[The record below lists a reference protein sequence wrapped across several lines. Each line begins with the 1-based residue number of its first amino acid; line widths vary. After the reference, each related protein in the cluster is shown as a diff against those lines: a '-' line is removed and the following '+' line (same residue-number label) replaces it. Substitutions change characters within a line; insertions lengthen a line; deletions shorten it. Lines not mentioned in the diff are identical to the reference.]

1 MSVQLDVLDR
11 YIEATADALDLRIEE
26 AWKPAVRSNLEV
38 TLKFARLVEEFTLPD
53 ELEPAEI
60 YES

>member
-11 YIEATADALDLRIEE
+11 YIAAAADALDLRIEE

>member
-1 MSVQLDVLDR
+1 MSVQPDELDR
-11 YIEATADALDLRIEE
+11 YIAAAADALDLRIEE

-53 ELEPAEI
+53 EIEPAEI

>member
-26 AWKPAVRSNLEV
+26 AWKPSVRSNLEV

>member
-1 MSVQLDVLDR
+1 MSVQPDELDR
-11 YIEATADALDLRIEE
+11 YIAAAADALDLRIEE

-38 TLKFARLVEEFTLPD
+38 TLKFARLVEEFALPD
-53 ELEPAEI
+53 EIEPAEI

>member
-11 YIEATADALDLRIEE
+11 YIAAAADAWDLRIEE

-53 ELEPAEI
+53 EIEPAEI

>member
-1 MSVQLDVLDR
+1 MSVQPDELDR
-11 YIEATADALDLRIEE
+11 YIAAAADALDLRIEE

>member
-11 YIEATADALDLRIEE
+11 YIEATADALGLRIEE

>member
-11 YIEATADALDLRIEE
+11 YIAAAADALDLRIEE
-26 AWKPAVRSNLEV
+26 AWKAAVRSNLEV